1 MSPLDGLQR
10 ARAVVDGAAD
20 QPPGRRYLSAHA
32 AAQDVLAVVLATRSP
47 RIRALPGPVNG
58 WQLLARVAPEYGE
71 WAAYFAALQPKRQAV
86 LAGAV
91 NLVTERE
98 ADDLARDAMTFCDEV
113 DRRVRR
119 RLASDQRLD
128 GQGAG

>member
-10 ARAVVDGAAD
+10 ARTLVDSVAYE
-20 QPPGRRYLSAHA
+20 PPGVRYLAAHS
-32 AAQDVLAVVLATRSP
+32 AAQDVLAVLLSTRSP

-58 WQLLARVAPEYGE
+58 WHLLARVAPEYAE
-71 WAAYFAALQPKRQAV
+71 WAAWFAALQPKRQAV

-98 ADDLARDAMTFCDEV
+98 ADDLLRGVMTFCDEV
-113 DRRVRR
+113 ERRIERQVAGRR
-119 RLASDQRLD
+119 GR
-128 GQGAG
+128 GAG